1 MSANDDT
8 IHRTRYEPL
17 TLDAIIALGLYTVF
31 SMNVS
36 LVEEMLV
43 VWWMK
48 RRLKK
53 EVTRRK
59 QPTGFTSYYNK
70 SGKLDSFFC
79 SQRSDRKDEGFN
91 IVIQGNTGKFQI
103 LSFTE

>member
-1 MSANDDT
+1 LSANDDT
-8 IHRTRYEPL
+8 VDRTRYGPL
-17 TLDAIIALGLYTVF
+17 TLEAIIALGLYTVF

-48 RRLKK
+48 KK

-59 QPTGFTSYYNK
+59 
-70 SGKLDSFFC
+70 
-79 SQRSDRKDEGFN
+79 
-91 IVIQGNTGKFQI
+91 
-103 LSFTE
+103 